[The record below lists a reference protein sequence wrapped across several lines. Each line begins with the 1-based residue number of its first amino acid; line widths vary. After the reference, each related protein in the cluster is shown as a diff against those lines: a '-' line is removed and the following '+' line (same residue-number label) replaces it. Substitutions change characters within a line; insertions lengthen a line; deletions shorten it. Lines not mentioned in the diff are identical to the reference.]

1 MGAAGLQL
9 LVYSNSFQIRQIL
22 ARNQHF
28 SWNNN
33 LLLLRLLLRESKF
46 QKNINFRIGNVAS
59 KQKETYFASGKTL
72 QHIER
77 LDH

>member
-33 LLLLRLLLRESKF
+33 LVLLRLLLRESKF
-46 QKNINFRIGNVAS
+46 QKKHQCSNWES
-59 KQKETYFASGKTL
+59 S
-72 QHIER
+72 
-77 LDH
+77 